1 MIPVLKL
8 PFWLEGPEL
17 EKLRQAALKWWEK
30 MANWA
35 MIPVNMQDP
44 DNCTEGF
51 LKLLAWQ
58 RDIKR
63 FDTEPLELFRK
74 RVKFARINAVDSGS
88 VNGFKRIFER
98 LGVGYVEI
106 EERIPGQDWD
116 IVSIRLS
123 DSQLSMNQ
131 RLLETLIQHYGR
143 TCRRY
148 DWQVITPISISV
160 QSQEFNH
167 DTFTIYAKV
176 PPLALQLHGGG
187 FDNDT
192 LTVEAKL

>member
-1 MIPVLKL
+1 MIPVLEL
-8 PFWLEGPEL
+8 PFWLGGREL
-17 EKLRQAALKWWEK
+17 EKLRQAAFGWWEK
-30 MANWA
+30 LTEWA

-63 FDTEPLELFRK
+63 FSSEPLEMFRK
-74 RVKFARINAVDSGS
+74 RVRFARINAIDSGS
-88 VNGFKRIFER
+88 VAGFKRIFQR

-106 EERIPGQDWD
+106 EERLPGQDWD

-123 DSQLSMNQ
+123 DSQLSINQ
-131 RLLETLIQHYGR
+131 KLLEALIQHYGR

-148 DWQVITPISISV
+148 DWQVITPISVKINT
-160 QSQEFNH
+160 QEFNH
-167 DTFTIYAKV
+167 DTLTIYAKV
-176 PPLALQLHGGG
+176 PPLAMLVHGGG

-192 LTVEAKL
+192 LTIEAKL

>member
-17 EKLRQAALKWWEK
+17 EKLRKAAASWWEK
-30 MANWA
+30 MASWA
-35 MIPVNMQDP
+35 MLPVNMQDP

-58 RDIKR
+58 RDITR
-63 FDTEPLELFRK
+63 FNTEPLELFRL

-88 VNGFKRIFER
+88 VAGFKRIFER

-123 DSQLSMNQ
+123 DSQLSQNQ
-131 RLLETLIQHYGR
+131 KLLETLIQHYGR

-148 DWQVITPISISV
+148 DWQVITPISVSV

-167 DTFTIYAKV
+167 DTLTIYAKV
-176 PPLALQLHGGG
+176 PPLAVRLHGGG